1 MEDSLIYYQ
10 IVTPDLGTVHL
21 LLQDFSAEYESTGEI
36 LHEDFYVVE
45 TRSVYSGIIIQEN

>member
-1 MEDSLIYYQ
+1 MEDSFIYYQ
-10 IVTPDLGTVHL
+10 IVTPEWGSVHL